1 MKQQRSASQRPLRW
15 CRHRWTAVVAAI
27 VTLFSATGGG
37 HAGDAGRRVYTA
49 PLDDTGRTA
58 VYWTVDYG
66 SRSVKFEAHFAAGG
80 GPFDWLAVGFSG
92 RGNHSGA
99 DFCVMWVDWKGVT
112 GMLDTWTDDAGRI
125 SVDERQDCDEFDVAR
140 FHGGGT
146 AMTFTRKFDTCD
158 DDRDYLIQEGTTHLV
173 WMVGGGPL
181 FAVEGLL
188 VSQARA
194 KGMQR
199 VQLLKPE
206 TQPVRLPDKVSKID
220 VLASKVNVPVEE
232 TTYWCHVMKIP
243 LDLSFKHHIVRFESV
258 IDKSSRGVVH
268 HMEVF
273 HCEASADTR
282 IPLYSGPCFSEKR
295 PYKTQVC
302 KKVMAAWAMGAAP
315 FVYPEEAGLPIG
327 GPDFN
332 SYIMLE
338 VHYNNPGLRKGMV
351 DSSGVRLYITP
362 EVRKYD
368 AGVIELGLEYT
379 DKMAIPPKLEDFT
392 LSGYCIA
399 ECTAVSIPP
408 AGIEIFG
415 SQLHTHLTG
424 TMIYTKHVRDGQ
436 ELPEL
441 NRDNHYSTHF
451 QEIRLLHKPV
461 RVLPGDALITTCHYN
476 TEDRQNITLGGFSIT
491 DEMCV
496 NYVYY
501 YPKIEL
507 EVCKSS
513 ISDQN
518 LKSYFKFLNEW
529 ERQRTSPERA
539 VSVNYNGAEWTPMR
553 SRVLHQV
560 YEQSTLSM
568 QCNRSTGERFP
579 GDWENR
585 PSTKVL
591 YTLPPPARSCSRFT
605 PSS

>member
-1 MKQQRSASQRPLRW
+1 MRPSPPPLSPF
-15 CRHRWTAVVAAI
+15 HRWWTVAVAITVAIAWPSLLSVAA
-27 VTLFSATGGG
+27 A
-37 HAGDAGRRVYTA
+37 AGPRVYTA
-49 PLDDTGRTA
+49 PLDDTGRSV
-58 VYWTVDYG
+58 VYWTVDYAF
-66 SRSVKFEAHFAAGG
+66 RSVKFEVHFATDGG
-80 GPFDWLAVGFSG
+80 HYDWLALGFSD
-92 RGNHSGA
+92 RGNFTGA

-112 GMLDTWTDDAGRI
+112 GMLDTWTNDAGRI

-140 FHGGGT
+140 IHGGVI
-146 AMTFTRKFDTCD
+146 ALTFTRKFDTCD
-158 DDRDYLIQEGTTHLV
+158 DERDYLIEDGTTHLV
-173 WMVGGGPL
+173 WMMGGGPL
-181 FAVEGLL
+181 FAVDGLL

-199 VQLLKPE
+199 VQLLKAERP
-206 TQPVRLPDKVSKID
+206 QVKLPDKVSEVD
-220 VLASKVNVPVEE
+220 VLADKVKVPAEE

-243 LDLSFKHHIVRFESV
+243 LDLSSKHHIVRFESV
-258 IDKSSRGVVH
+258 IEENSRGVVH

-273 HCEASADTR
+273 HCEAGADDQM
-282 IPLYSGPCFSEKR
+282 PLYRGPCFSEKR

-302 KKVMAAWAMGAAP
+302 KKVLAAWAMGAPA

-332 SYIMLE
+332 NYIMLE

-379 DKMAIPPKLEDFT
+379 DKMAIPPKQQDFI

-408 AGIEIFG
+408 TGIEIFG

-424 TMIYTKHVRDGQ
+424 TKIYTKHVRDGQ

-461 RVLPGDALITTCHYN
+461 LVLPGDALITTCHYN
-476 TEDRQNITLGGFSIT
+476 TENRKNITLGGFSIT

-501 YPKIEL
+501 YPNIEL

-539 VSVNYNGAEWTPMR
+539 VSVNYNGIEWTPMR

-560 YEQSTLSM
+560 YEESTLSM

-591 YTLPPPARSCSRFT
+591 YTLPPPARSCRSPLST
-605 PSS
+605 

>member
-1 MKQQRSASQRPLRW
+1 MPPLR
-15 CRHRWTAVVAAI
+15 VPLAAWL
-27 VTLFSATGGG
+27 VCWLATVATGK
-37 HAGDAGRRVYTA
+37 RVYTV
-49 PLDDTGRTA
+49 PLDETGDTTL
-58 VYWTVDYG
+58 YWTVD
-66 SRSVKFEAHFAAGG
+66 RAAESVMFEAHVNVSS
-80 GPFDWLAVGFSG
+80 PFDWVALGFSD
-92 RGNHSGA
+92 RGNHTDA
-99 DFCVMWVDWKGVT
+99 DYCLMWVDWKSHT
-112 GMLDTWTDDAGRI
+112 RMLDTWSDHTGRI
-125 SVDERQDCDEFDVAR
+125 TVDERQDCEEFDVVR
-140 FHGGGT
+140 LHNGLT
-146 AMTFTRKFDTCD
+146 ALTFTRKFDTCD
-158 DDRDYLIQEGTTHLV
+158 DQRDYLIEDGTTHLV

-181 FAVEGLL
+181 FAVDGLL

-206 TQPVRLPDKVSKID
+206 RPSVKLPNNVAKID
-220 VLASKVNVPVEE
+220 VLANKVEVPAEE

-258 IDKSSRGVVH
+258 IEESSRGVVH

-273 HCEASADTR
+273 HCEAGAGDQM
-282 IPLYSGPCFSEKR
+282 PLYSGPCFGDKR

-302 KKVMAAWAMGAAP
+302 KKVMAAWAMGATA

-332 SYIMLE
+332 GFVMLE
-338 VHYNNPGLRKGMV
+338 VHYNNPGLRKGIV

-362 EVRKYD
+362 NVRKYD

-379 DKMAIPPKLEDFT
+379 DKMAIPPNHPDFT

-408 AGIEIFG
+408 SGIEIFG

-424 TMIYTKHVRDGQ
+424 TRIYTRHVRDGQ

-441 NRDNHYSTHF
+441 NRDDHYSTHF
-451 QEIRLLHKPV
+451 QEIRLLSKPV
-461 RVLPGDALITTCHYN
+461 LVLPGDALITTCHYS
-476 TEDRQNITLGGFSIT
+476 TENRQNITLGGFSIT

-501 YPKIEL
+501 YPKTQL

-518 LKSYFKFLNEW
+518 LKTYFKFLNEW
-529 ERQRTSPERA
+529 ERQPTSLEQC
-539 VSVNYNGAEWTPMR
+539 VSDNYRGVEWTPMR
-553 SRVLHQV
+553 SQVLHQV
-560 YEQSTLSM
+560 YSDSTLSM
-568 QCNRSTGERFP
+568 QCNRSSGERFP

-585 PSTKVL
+585 PSTKIL
-591 YTLPPPARSCSRFT
+591 YTLPPPARNC
-605 PSS
+605 PSQLNVVG